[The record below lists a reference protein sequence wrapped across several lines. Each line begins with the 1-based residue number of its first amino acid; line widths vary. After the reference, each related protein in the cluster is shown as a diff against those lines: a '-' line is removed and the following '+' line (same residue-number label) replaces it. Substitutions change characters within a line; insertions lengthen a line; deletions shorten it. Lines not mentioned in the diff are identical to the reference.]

1 MSLDYNVCDN
11 CGEVTV
17 NYEIRCESCNRHW
30 CGYECADEDG
40 YVPIHCDKY
49 ETYGNEE
56 VEMTR
61 KAHKC
66 EYDDCFDCEHFIDE
80 SCAYCREE
88 KFEDSELLKYALG
101 LLRMTKEELNLV
113 VKNTKRV
120 EREYK

>member
-17 NYEIRCESCNRHW
+17 NYEIRCDCNRHW

-40 YVPIHCDKY
+40 FIPIHCDKY
-49 ETYGNEE
+49 EIYGEE
-56 VEMTR
+56 QLEMGR

-66 EYDDCFDCEHFIDE
+66 EYTDCIDCNHCISN
-80 SCAYCREE
+80 SCAYCRDE

-101 LLRMTKEELNLV
+101 LLRMTKEELILV
-113 VKNTKRV
+113 IKNTKKTIK
-120 EREYK
+120 EYK